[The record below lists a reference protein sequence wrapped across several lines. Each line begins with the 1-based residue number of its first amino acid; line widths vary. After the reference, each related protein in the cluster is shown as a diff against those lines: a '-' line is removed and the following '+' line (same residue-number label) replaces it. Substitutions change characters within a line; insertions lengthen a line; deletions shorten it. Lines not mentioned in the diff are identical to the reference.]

1 MHALFRLA
9 CSHFVYKIS
18 PIELMLTFSAQ
29 HTTSCFLNI
38 NMIAYNL
45 STVITRWVW
54 TVSFYSHRHSGGDSG
69 EEANHLLGR
78 HGLTV
83 SQYDVSARG
92 NVRTRYRNIT
102 TCTNHYNKVE
112 CLLKYAFMTVCI
124 ISRNNDK
131 AVICHC

>member
-1 MHALFRLA
+1 MF
-9 CSHFVYKIS
+9 SEYK
-18 PIELMLTFSAQ
+18 MT
-29 HTTSCFLNI
+29 
-38 NMIAYNL
+38 AYNL

-54 TVSFYSHRHSGGDSG
+54 TVSLYSHRHSSGDSG

-112 CLLKYAFMTVCI
+112 CLLKYALMTVCI
-124 ISRNNDK
+124 TSRNNEIT
-131 AVICHC
+131 VIFQC

>member
-1 MHALFRLA
+1 MLTHFLRNIQLHALCR
-9 CSHFVYKIS
+9 Y
-18 PIELMLTFSAQ
+18 
-29 HTTSCFLNI
+29 I
-38 NMIAYNL
+38 NMILVSYNL

-92 NVRTRYRNIT
+92 NVRTRYRNILLLVQI
-102 TCTNHYNKVE
+102 HYNKVE
-112 CLLKYAFMTVCI
+112 CLLQYAFMTVCI
-124 ISRNNDK
+124 INRDK
-131 AVICHC
+131 DKPVICQC

>member
-1 MHALFRLA
+1 MLTHFLRNIQLHALCR
-9 CSHFVYKIS
+9 
-18 PIELMLTFSAQ
+18 
-29 HTTSCFLNI
+29 NI
-38 NMIAYNL
+38 NMILVSYNL

-92 NVRTRYRNIT
+92 NVRTRYRNIGLLLLVQI
-102 TCTNHYNKVE
+102 HYNKVE
-112 CLLKYAFMTVCI
+112 CLLQYAFMTVCI
-124 ISRNNDK
+124 INRDK
-131 AVICHC
+131 DKPVTCQC